1 MCWPSP
7 GQVYRFFLITPPN
20 MSHPFRTPVVL
31 RRILFGTLLF
41 VAPLQ
46 VHAQSPSLVGL
57 PASGQEEEPD
67 EPDGFVQTILV
78 NIARAQIG
86 RRYVWGG
93 NGPESGGFDCS
104 GLTRYLMRALNVSL
118 PRTAD
123 EQAHVGREVPK
134 DISRLRVGDLL
145 TFGNSRR
152 ISHIGVYLGDGRV
165 VHASS
170 HYGQVK
176 EVAFA
181 PGTSLYRRWYG
192 ARRVLAQGDTLKRG
206 RRS

>member
-1 MCWPSP
+1 
-7 GQVYRFFLITPPN
+7 

-31 RRILFGTLLF
+31 RRIVFGALMF
-41 VAPLQ
+41 AAPLS
-46 VHAQSPSLVGL
+46 VDAQSPSLVGN
-57 PASGQEEEPD
+57 PVGGEQEEPD
-67 EPDGFVQTILV
+67 APDGFVQTILV

-123 EQAHVGREVPK
+123 EQSHVGQEVPK

-152 ISHIGVYLGDGRV
+152 ISHIGVYLGNGRV

-170 HYGQVK
+170 YYGQVK
-176 EVAFA
+176 EVAFH
-181 PGTSLYRRWYG
+181 PGSSLFRRWYG
-192 ARRVLAQGDTLKRG
+192 ARRVIAQGDTLKPS

>member
-7 GQVYRFFLITPPN
+7 GQVSCLFNSPLN
-20 MSHPFRTPVVL
+20 MSHPFRTSVVL
-31 RRILFGTLLF
+31 RRVLFGALLF
-41 VAPLQ
+41 AAPLQ
-46 VHAQSPSLVGL
+46 VHAQSPSLAGV
-57 PASGQEEEPD
+57 PANGEEEPD
-67 EPDGFVQTILV
+67 EPDGFVQTVLV

-104 GLTRYLMRALNVSL
+104 GLTRYLMRALNVAL
-118 PRTAD
+118 PRTAH
-123 EQAHVGREVPK
+123 EQSHVGQEVPK

-145 TFGNSRR
+145 TFGSSRR
-152 ISHIGVYLGDGRV
+152 ISHIGVYLGNGRV

-176 EVAFA
+176 EVAFH
-181 PGTSLYRRWYG
+181 PGTSLFQRWYG
-192 ARRVLAQGDTLKRG
+192 ARRVLVQGDSLG
-206 RRS
+206 RRRRG